1 MLIRYLARNNIIF
14 TSTYLVHIEL
24 YKHLFNIFIYGGKLV
39 YLKYFIFYNVNII
52 FVTHLTFFLSCGKEL
67 CLVSYVLT
75 KFTIKRT
82 ETT

>member
-24 YKHLFNIFIYGGKLV
+24 YKHLSNILIFGGKL
-39 YLKYFIFYNVNII
+39 FILNILSFTMLAI
-52 FVTHLTFFLSCGKEL
+52 FLVTNLTFFLSCGKLL
-67 CLVSYVLT
+67 CLVINVLT